1 MKNIYIIRDCY
12 IPNIASINRCLAL
25 AKGMGELGV
34 TVKIVFIYPNT
45 TKDKVKNFYKNVDF
59 IYLWDSFSPKNK
71 YLKHLVSRF
80 FLLFYVVRLKKNE
93 TVLLYGTINPWYAF
107 LFNPALKVFNEITE
121 HPSVHIHNNKFIGKL
136 QYYFFKKFCLK
147 INGIITITPS
157 LSKFFIDE
165 FGIKKEKVTTINMI
179 VDSVRFENIEI
190 KERKNTITY
199 CGTISESKDGIIY
212 LLNAFKTVLN
222 QHPEMKLTLI
232 GGFESAQTKDNVYK
246 LIQTFSI
253 KDNVIITGEVSSDE
267 MPILLAESKLL
278 VLSRPNSIQAQ
289 YGFPTKLGEYL
300 MTKNPIV
307 ITDVGDFKMYLKDKH
322 DIIYTIPNDAED
334 FAAKINWVLNN
345 YSIALQIGSNGK
357 NVAMQSFNYK
367 IEARKLLDFTN
378 I

>member
-1 MKNIYIIRDCY
+1 
-12 IPNIASINRCLAL
+12 
-25 AKGMGELGV
+25 MGELGV

-45 TKDKVKNFYKNVDF
+45 TRDKVKNSYENVDF
-59 IYLWDSFSPKNK
+59 IYLWDAFSPKNK

-80 FLLFYVVRLKKNE
+80 FLLFYIVRLKKNE
-93 TVLLYGTINPWYAF
+93 TVLVYGTINPWFAF

-121 HPSVHIHNNKFIGKL
+121 HPSVHIHNNKVIGKL

-157 LSKFFIDE
+157 LSQFFISE

-179 VDSVRFENIEI
+179 VDSFRFENIVVE
-190 KERKNTITY
+190 ERKNTITY
-199 CGTISESKDGIIY
+199 CGTISESKDGISY
-212 LLNAFKTVLN
+212 LLNAFKTVLSH
-222 QHPEMKLTLI
+222 HPEMTLTLI

-246 LIQTFSI
+246 LIHTLSI
-253 KDNVIITGEVSSDE
+253 EDKVIITGEISSDE
-267 MPILLAESKLL
+267 MPLLLAESKLL

-322 DIIYTIPNDAED
+322 DIIYTIPDDAED

-345 YSIALQIGSNGK
+345 YSIALQIGANGK

-367 IEARKLLDFTN
+367 IEAQKLLDFTN